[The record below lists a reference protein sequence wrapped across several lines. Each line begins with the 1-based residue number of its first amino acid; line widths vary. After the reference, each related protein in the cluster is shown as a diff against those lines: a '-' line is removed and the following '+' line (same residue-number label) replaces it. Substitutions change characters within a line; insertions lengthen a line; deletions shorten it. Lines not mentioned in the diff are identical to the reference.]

1 MIVID
6 VTGSVTYMS
15 RYVGQM
21 FTTEWQN
28 VLVSPSKQFE

>member
-15 RYVGQM
+15 RYVGQVSM
-21 FTTEWQN
+21 TEWQN
-28 VLVSPSKQFE
+28 VFVSPSKQFE